1 MIKNQS
7 YQKSFKFSQL
17 TPEAQN
23 VALGYD
29 FSKHKDFYIEHNIS
43 LEEIWGDLMEQDEDL
58 FYTEEGIPIPKTN
71 LPHLNIR

>member
-1 MIKNQS
+1 MIKNKS
-7 YQKSFKFSQL
+7 YPKSFKFSQL
-17 TPEAQN
+17 TEEAQN

-43 LEEIWGDLMEQDEDL
+43 LDEIREDLIQQDEDL